1 MLLETTMELRTPSR
15 FDKTQLKPNI
25 QYPNMEYVGTKG
37 CLDNQSMTEGTITLA
52 TASVLLSLVC
62 NTFLT
67 LLDLSMNVWTLH
79 M

>member
-1 MLLETTMELRTPSR
+1 
-15 FDKTQLKPNI
+15 
-25 QYPNMEYVGTKG
+25 MEYVGTKG